1 MTVGGPYAGAALVAV
16 LPVADL
22 DRAELWYGRLG
33 FEVTANYVDYRVLR
47 AGHLLLHLRVLG
59 DDEGGPST
67 AGVYL
72 TLPTEDAVT
81 TLHAAWLAAGPGVL
95 APPEL
100 RPHGM
105 VEFAAED
112 PDGNLW
118 RIGAPERPLDAT
130 TEPSSGDPADA
141 VSEGPSDAATDAGEA
156 VGGPAGVPVDHAL
169 PPEPAAE
176 LQVPTGAPGPDA
188 GAPEEEPD
196 WLVVVAG
203 GRCAVCE
210 LTAADGPSSGLPGRL
225 RDEAHRWAGVLRDAD
240 DDAVRRR
247 PGPQVWSALEYGVHV
262 RDVLAVF
269 TERVLRTLAE
279 IEPDLGWWDHEAAI
293 ADGFANESDRT
304 AVGDDLVDNAARLAE
319 VLTRVAGDQWER
331 GATRRESERF
341 TVDLL
346 ARFALHEVVHHRDD
360 AERAL
365 GRG

>member
-1 MTVGGPYAGAALVAV
+1 VTGGGPYAGAALVAV

-33 FEVTANYVDYRVLR
+33 FEVTAGYPDYRVLR
-47 AGHLLLHLRVLG
+47 AGHLHLHLRELG
-59 DDEGGPST
+59 GDEGGPST

-81 TLHAAWLAAGPGVL
+81 TLYAAWLAAGPGVL

-118 RIGAPERPLDAT
+118 RIGAPESR
-130 TEPSSGDPADA
+130 ADA
-141 VSEGPSDAATDAGEA
+141 AGAPDTASDTASDASPHVAPGAGHADGDGDAASGA
-156 VGGPAGVPVDHAL
+156 PAL

-176 LQVPTGAPGPDA
+176 LQVPTGAPGRDE
-188 GAPEEEPD
+188 GAPVEEPD
-196 WLVVVAG
+196 WLVVVAS

-210 LTAADGPSSGLPGRL
+210 LTAGDGPSAGLAGRL

-247 PGPQVWSALEYGVHV
+247 PSPDVWSALEYGVHV

-279 IEPDLGWWDHEAAI
+279 VEPELGWWDHEAAI

-304 AVGDDLVDNAARLAE
+304 AVGDDLVENAGRLAE

-341 TVDLL
+341 TVELL
-346 ARFALHEVVHHRDD
+346 VRFALHEVVHHRDD
-360 AERAL
+360 AERSL
-365 GRG
+365 GDG

>member
-1 MTVGGPYAGAALVAV
+1 MSLGGPYAGAVLVAV

-33 FEVTANYVDYRVLR
+33 FEVTAAYPDYRVLR
-47 AGHLLLHLRVLG
+47 AGHLLLHLRLLG
-59 DDEGGPST
+59 GDENGPST

-72 TLPTEDAVT
+72 TLPDEDAVT
-81 TLHAAWLAAGPGVL
+81 TLHAAWMAAGPGVL
-95 APPEL
+95 SPPEL
-100 RPHGM
+100 RPHGL

-118 RIGAPERPLDAT
+118 RIGAPEGTAADGGGGHDDA
-130 TEPSSGDPADA
+130 GGADA
-141 VSEGPSDAATDAGEA
+141 LPPGA
-156 VGGPAGVPVDHAL
+156 VADEVPAHAL

-176 LQVPTGAPGPDA
+176 LQVPTGAREPGDDEPVD
-188 GAPEEEPD
+188 EPD
-196 WLVVVAG
+196 WLVVVAS

-210 LTAADGPSSGLPGRL
+210 LTASEGPSSGLAGRL

-247 PGPQVWSALEYGVHV
+247 PGPDVWSALEYGVHV

-279 IEPDLGWWDHEAAI
+279 IEPELGWWDHEAAMD
-293 ADGFANESDRT
+293 DGFANESDRA
-304 AVGDDLVDNAARLAE
+304 AVGDDLVENAARLAE
-319 VLTRVAGDQWER
+319 VLGRVAGDQWER
-331 GATRRESERF
+331 VATRRESERF

-365 GRG
+365 GGA